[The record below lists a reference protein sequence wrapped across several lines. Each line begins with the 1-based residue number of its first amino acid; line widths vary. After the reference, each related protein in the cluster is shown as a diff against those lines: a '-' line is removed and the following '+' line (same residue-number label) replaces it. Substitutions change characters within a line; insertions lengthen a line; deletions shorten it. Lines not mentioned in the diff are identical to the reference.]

1 MNRSRTGPRAVMVT
15 AGIVAILAAACGG
28 SAAST
33 APSAAAPTTAPAAVV
48 TPAPTAAPSLVAI
61 TPEPIAA
68 GPGPNG
74 GAVVRWFIGLGGGG
88 KPEQIAAEQKFAADF
103 NASQKE
109 VYLSP
114 EIYDNSVAAN
124 QLQIQIAAGN
134 PPDIIGPV
142 GVEGL
147 NIFRDNLLD
156 LKPLIASQNFDMTK
170 FDPALVNFFDMGKN
184 GATIGVPYATYPSF
198 IYYNKKLF
206 DEAKLPYPPTKV
218 GEMYQGKPWDMAAV
232 RDLGMKLT
240 VDKNGNDATSPDFDA
255 ANIVQWGFDMQWA
268 DDRSDTEATI
278 FGASSV
284 VAADGK
290 TAQITPQFTTGL
302 KWFNDGVWKD
312 HFIPT
317 YPQIQS
323 DLLGKGN
330 QFQSGNL
337 AMADTHS
344 WYMCCINP
352 AAPAKPSFSW
362 GVAVTPSYNGV
373 TTAKLHADTFSILNT
388 TKNAEGAFKAVSE
401 LVKSP
406 ELLANYG
413 AFPADPA
420 LQQTFFD
427 TTQKAYPDSKIDWSV
442 PQAMLGYVDKPN
454 HQAWLPDY
462 QKSRSALKALYNKY
476 RTTAGLD
483 IDSELAT
490 LKTTLQGIFDDYY
503 KANPQ

>member
-1 MNRSRTGPRAVMVT
+1 MHRYRSGPRALMVA
-15 AGIVAILAAACGG
+15 AGMVAIVAAACGG
-28 SAAST
+28 SAPATT
-33 APSAAAPTTAPAAVV
+33 APASAAAPTAEAS
-48 TPAPTAAPSLVAI
+48 AAPSLVAI
-61 TPEPIAA
+61 TPAPITTAA
-68 GPGPNG
+68 GPNG
-74 GAVVRWFIGLGGGG
+74 GVVVRWFIGIGSGG
-88 KPEQIAAEQKFAADF
+88 KPEQVAAEQKFAADF
-103 NASQKE
+103 NAAQKA
-109 VYLSP
+109 VYLSV

-156 LKPLIASQNFDMTK
+156 LAPLIASHNFDMTK
-170 FDPALVNFFDMGKN
+170 FDPALSDYFAIGKE

-218 GEMYQGKPWDMAAV
+218 GDLYDGKPWDMEAV
-232 RDLGMKLT
+232 RNLGMKLT
-240 VDKNGNDATSPDFDA
+240 VDKNGNDATSADFDPE
-255 ANIVQWGFDMQWA
+255 NIVQWGFDMQWA

-278 FGASSV
+278 FGSSSV

-290 TAQITPQFTTGL
+290 TAQITDQFKTGL

-344 WYMCCINP
+344 WYTCCINP
-352 AAPAKPSFSW
+352 AAPAKPSFTW
-362 GVAVTPSYNGV
+362 GVAVTPAYNGT
-373 TTAKLHADTFSILNT
+373 TTAKLHADTFSILNGS
-388 TKNAEGAFKAVSE
+388 KNPDAAFDALAA
-401 LVKSP
+401 LVASP
-406 ELLANYG
+406 ELLTNYG

-420 LQQTFFD
+420 LQQSAFD
-427 TTQKAYPDSKIDWSV
+427 AIQKNYPDSKIDFSV
-442 PQAMLGYVDKPN
+442 MQAMLGFVDKPS
-454 HQAWLPDY
+454 HQAWMPDY
-462 QKSRSALKALYNKY
+462 QKSRAALKAVYNKY

-483 IDSELAT
+483 IDAELAT
-490 LKTTLQGIFDDYY
+490 LQTTLQGIFDDYY
-503 KANPQ
+503 KANP

>member
-1 MNRSRTGPRAVMVT
+1 MHRYRSGPRAFMVA
-15 AGIVAILAAACGG
+15 AGMVAIVAAACGG
-28 SAAST
+28 SAPATT
-33 APSAAAPTTAPAAVV
+33 APASEAAAPTAAPS
-48 TPAPTAAPSLVAI
+48 AAPSLVAI
-61 TPEPIAA
+61 TPAPIVA

-74 GAVVRWFIGLGGGG
+74 GVVVRWFIGIGSGG
-88 KPEQIAAEQKFAADF
+88 KPEQVAAEQKFAADF
-103 NASQKE
+103 NAAQKA
-109 VYLSP
+109 VYLSV

-156 LKPLIASQNFDMTK
+156 LAPLIASHNFDMTK
-170 FDPALVNFFDMGKN
+170 FDPALSDYFAIGKE

-218 GEMYQGKPWDMAAV
+218 GDLYDGKPWDMEAV
-232 RDLGMKLT
+232 RNLGMKLT
-240 VDKNGNDATSPDFDA
+240 VDKNGNDATSADFDPE
-255 ANIVQWGFDMQWA
+255 NIVQWGFDMQWA
-268 DDRSDTEATI
+268 DDRADTEATI
-278 FGASSV
+278 FGSSSV
-284 VAADGK
+284 VSADGK
-290 TAQITPQFTTGL
+290 TAQITDQFKTGL
-302 KWFNDGVWKD
+302 KWLNDGVWKD

-344 WYMCCINP
+344 WYTCCINP
-352 AAPAKPSFSW
+352 AAPAKPSFTW
-362 GVAVTPSYNGV
+362 GVAVTPAYNGT
-373 TTAKLHADTFSILNT
+373 TTAKLHADTFSILNGS
-388 TKNAEGAFKAVSE
+388 KNPDAAFDALAA
-401 LVKSP
+401 LVASP
-406 ELLANYG
+406 ELLTNYG

-420 LQQTFFD
+420 LQQSAFD
-427 TTQKAYPDSKIDWSV
+427 AIQKNYPDSKIDFSV
-442 PQAMLGYVDKPN
+442 MQAMLGYVDKPS
-454 HQAWLPDY
+454 HQAWMPDY
-462 QKSRSALKALYNKY
+462 QKSRAALKAVYNKY

-483 IDSELAT
+483 IDAELAT
-490 LKTTLQGIFDDYY
+490 LQTTLQGIFDDYY
-503 KANPQ
+503 KANP

>member
-1 MNRSRTGPRAVMVT
+1 MHRYRSGPRALMVA
-15 AGIVAILAAACGG
+15 AGMVAIVAAACGG
-28 SAAST
+28 SAPA
-33 APSAAAPTTAPAAVV
+33 TTAPASEAA
-48 TPAPTAAPSLVAI
+48 APKAAPSAAPSLVAI
-61 TPEPIAA
+61 TPAPITTAA
-68 GPGPNG
+68 GPNG
-74 GAVVRWFIGLGGGG
+74 GVVVRWFIGIGSGG
-88 KPEQIAAEQKFAADF
+88 KPEQVAAEQKFAADF
-103 NASQKE
+103 NAAQKA
-109 VYLSP
+109 VYLSV

-156 LKPLIASQNFDMTK
+156 LAPLIASHNFDMTK
-170 FDPALVNFFDMGKN
+170 FDPALSDYFAIGKE

-218 GEMYQGKPWDMAAV
+218 GDLYDGKPWDMEAV
-232 RDLGMKLT
+232 RNLGMKLT
-240 VDKNGNDATSPDFDA
+240 VDKNGNDATSADFDPE
-255 ANIVQWGFDMQWA
+255 NIVQWGFDMQWA

-278 FGASSV
+278 FGSSSV

-290 TAQITPQFTTGL
+290 TAQITDQFKTGL

-344 WYMCCINP
+344 WYTCCINP
-352 AAPAKPSFSW
+352 AAPAKPSFTW
-362 GVAVTPSYNGV
+362 GVAVTPAYNGT
-373 TTAKLHADTFSILNT
+373 TTAKLHADTFSILNGS
-388 TKNAEGAFKAVSE
+388 KNPDAAFDALAA
-401 LVKSP
+401 LVASP
-406 ELLANYG
+406 ELLTNYG

-420 LQQTFFD
+420 LQQSAFD
-427 TTQKAYPDSKIDWSV
+427 AIQKNYPDSKIDFSV
-442 PQAMLGYVDKPN
+442 MQAMLGFVDKPS
-454 HQAWLPDY
+454 HQAWMPDY
-462 QKSRSALKALYNKY
+462 QKSRAALKAVYNKY

-483 IDSELAT
+483 IDAELAT
-490 LKTTLQGIFDDYY
+490 LQTTLQGIFDDYY
-503 KANPQ
+503 KANP

>member
-1 MNRSRTGPRAVMVT
+1 MHRYRSGPRALMV
-15 AGIVAILAAACGG
+15 AAEMVAIVAAACGG
-28 SAAST
+28 SAPATT
-33 APSAAAPTTAPAAVV
+33 APASEAAAPTAAPS
-48 TPAPTAAPSLVAI
+48 AAPSLVAI
-61 TPEPIAA
+61 TPAPITTAA
-68 GPGPNG
+68 GPNG
-74 GAVVRWFIGLGGGG
+74 GVVVRWFIGIGSGG
-88 KPEQIAAEQKFAADF
+88 KPEQVAAEQKFAADF
-103 NASQKE
+103 NAAQKA
-109 VYLSP
+109 VYLSV

-156 LKPLIASQNFDMTK
+156 LAPLIASHNFDMTK
-170 FDPALVNFFDMGKN
+170 FDPALSDYFAIGKE

-218 GEMYQGKPWDMAAV
+218 GDLYDGKPWDMEAV
-232 RDLGMKLT
+232 RNLGMKLT
-240 VDKNGNDATSPDFDA
+240 VDKNGNDATSADFDPE
-255 ANIVQWGFDMQWA
+255 NIVQWGFDMQWA

-278 FGASSV
+278 FGSSSV

-290 TAQITPQFTTGL
+290 TAQITDQFKTGL

-344 WYMCCINP
+344 WYTCCINP
-352 AAPAKPSFSW
+352 AAPAKPSFTW
-362 GVAVTPSYNGV
+362 GVAVTPAYNGT
-373 TTAKLHADTFSILNT
+373 TTAKLHADTFSILNGS
-388 TKNAEGAFKAVSE
+388 KNPDAAFDALAA
-401 LVKSP
+401 LVASP
-406 ELLANYG
+406 ELLTNYG

-420 LQQTFFD
+420 LQQSAFD
-427 TTQKAYPDSKIDWSV
+427 AIQKNYPDSKIDFSV
-442 PQAMLGYVDKPN
+442 MQAMLGYVDKPS
-454 HQAWLPDY
+454 HQAWMPDY
-462 QKSRSALKALYNKY
+462 QKSRAALKAVYNKY

-483 IDSELAT
+483 IDAELAT
-490 LKTTLQGIFDDYY
+490 LQTTLQGIFDDYY
-503 KANPQ
+503 KANP

>member
-1 MNRSRTGPRAVMVT
+1 MIRSRSGPRALMVA
-15 AGIVAILAAACGG
+15 AGLMAIM
-28 SAAST
+28 
-33 APSAAAPTTAPAAVV
+33 AAPGGVAAQS
-48 TPAPTAAPSLVAI
+48 PSPGAC
-61 TPEPIAA
+61 AA
-68 GPGPNG
+68 GPTGDCPII
-74 GAVVRWFIGLGGGG
+74 RWFIGVGSGG
-88 KPEQIAAEQKFAADF
+88 KPEQIAAEQKFATDL
-103 NASQKE
+103 NTSQKDF
-109 VYLSP
+109 YLAP
-114 EIYDNSVAAN
+114 EIYDNSVASS
-124 QLQIQIAAGN
+124 QLQIEIAAGN

-156 LKPLIASQNFDMTK
+156 LAPLIASENFDMSK
-170 FDPALVNFFDMGKN
+170 FDPALVDFFKMGPA
-184 GATIGVPYATYPSF
+184 GSTIGVPYATYPSF
-198 IYYNKKLF
+198 IYYNKNLF
-206 DEAKLPYPPTKV
+206 DEAGLAYPPTKV
-218 GEMYQGKPWDMAAV
+218 GDLYEGKPWDMEAV
-232 RDLGMKLT
+232 RQLGMKLT
-240 VDKNGNDATSPDFDA
+240 VDKNGNDATSADFDPSS
-255 ANIVQWGFDMQWA
+255 IVQWGFDMQWA
-268 DDRSDTEATI
+268 DDRADTEATI

-290 TAQITPQFTTGL
+290 TAQITDQFKTGL

-352 AAPAKPSFSW
+352 AAPAKPSFTW

-388 TKNAEGAFKAVSE
+388 SKHPDLAFKALE
-401 LVKSP
+401 GLVASP

-413 AFPADPA
+413 AFPADPS

-427 TTQKAYPDSKIDWSV
+427 TVQAGYPDSKIDWSV

-454 HQAWLPDY
+454 HQAWLPNY
-462 QKSRSALKALYNKY
+462 AKARAALKAVYNKY
-476 RTTAGLD
+476 RTTEGLD
-483 IDSELAT
+483 IDAELAT
-490 LKTTLQGIFDDYY
+490 LQTTLQGIYDEYY
-503 KANPQ
+503 AANP

>member
-1 MNRSRTGPRAVMVT
+1 MHRYRSGPRALMVA
-15 AGIVAILAAACGG
+15 AGMVAIVAAACGG
-28 SAAST
+28 SAPATT
-33 APSAAAPTTAPAAVV
+33 APASEAAAPTAAPS
-48 TPAPTAAPSLVAI
+48 AAPSLVAI
-61 TPEPIAA
+61 TPAPITTAA
-68 GPGPNG
+68 GPNG
-74 GAVVRWFIGLGGGG
+74 GVVVRWFIGIGSGG
-88 KPEQIAAEQKFAADF
+88 KPEQVAAEQKFAADF
-103 NASQKE
+103 NAAQKA
-109 VYLSP
+109 VYLSV

-156 LKPLIASQNFDMTK
+156 LAPLIASHNFDMTK
-170 FDPALVNFFDMGKN
+170 FDPALSDYFAIGKE

-218 GEMYQGKPWDMAAV
+218 GDLYDGKPWDMEAV
-232 RDLGMKLT
+232 RNLGMKLT
-240 VDKNGNDATSPDFDA
+240 VDKNGNDATSADFDPE
-255 ANIVQWGFDMQWA
+255 NIVQWGFDMQWA

-278 FGASSV
+278 FGSSSV
-284 VAADGK
+284 VSADGK
-290 TAQITPQFTTGL
+290 TAQITDQFKTGL
-302 KWFNDGVWKD
+302 KWLNDGVWKD

-344 WYMCCINP
+344 WYTCCINP
-352 AAPAKPSFSW
+352 AAPAKPSFTW
-362 GVAVTPSYNGV
+362 GVAVTPAYNGT
-373 TTAKLHADTFSILNT
+373 TTAKLHADTFSILNGS
-388 TKNAEGAFKAVSE
+388 KNPDAAFDALAA
-401 LVKSP
+401 LVASP
-406 ELLANYG
+406 ELLTNYG

-420 LQQTFFD
+420 LQQSAFD
-427 TTQKAYPDSKIDWSV
+427 AIQKNYPDSKIDFSV
-442 PQAMLGYVDKPN
+442 MQAMLGYVDKPS
-454 HQAWLPDY
+454 HQAWMPDY
-462 QKSRSALKALYNKY
+462 QKSRAALKAVYNKY

-483 IDSELAT
+483 IDAELAT
-490 LKTTLQGIFDDYY
+490 LQTTLQGIFDDYY
-503 KANPQ
+503 KANP

>member
-1 MNRSRTGPRAVMVT
+1 MHRYRSGPRALMVA
-15 AGIVAILAAACGG
+15 AGMVAIVAAACGG
-28 SAAST
+28 SAPATT
-33 APSAAAPTTAPAAVV
+33 APASEAAAPTAAPS
-48 TPAPTAAPSLVAI
+48 AAPSLVAI
-61 TPEPIAA
+61 TPAPIVA

-74 GAVVRWFIGLGGGG
+74 GVVVRWFIGIGSGG
-88 KPEQIAAEQKFAADF
+88 KPEQVAAEQKFAADF
-103 NASQKE
+103 NAAQKA
-109 VYLSP
+109 VYLSV

-156 LKPLIASQNFDMTK
+156 LAPLIASHNFDMTK
-170 FDPALVNFFDMGKN
+170 FDPALSDYFAIGKE

-218 GEMYQGKPWDMAAV
+218 GDLYDGKPWDMEAV
-232 RDLGMKLT
+232 RNLGMKLT
-240 VDKNGNDATSPDFDA
+240 VDKNGNDATSADFDPE
-255 ANIVQWGFDMQWA
+255 NIVQWGFDMQWA
-268 DDRSDTEATI
+268 DDRADTEATI
-278 FGASSV
+278 FGSSSV
-284 VAADGK
+284 VSADGK
-290 TAQITPQFTTGL
+290 TAQITDQFKTGL
-302 KWFNDGVWKD
+302 KWLNDGVWKD

-344 WYMCCINP
+344 WYTCCINP
-352 AAPAKPSFSW
+352 AAPAKPSFTW
-362 GVAVTPSYNGV
+362 GVAVTPAYNGT
-373 TTAKLHADTFSILNT
+373 TTAKLHADTFSILNGS
-388 TKNAEGAFKAVSE
+388 KNPDAAFDALAA
-401 LVKSP
+401 LVASP
-406 ELLANYG
+406 ELLTNYG

-420 LQQTFFD
+420 LQQSAFD
-427 TTQKAYPDSKIDWSV
+427 AIQKNYPDSKIDFSV
-442 PQAMLGYVDKPN
+442 MQAMLGYVDKPS
-454 HQAWLPDY
+454 HQAWMPDY
-462 QKSRSALKALYNKY
+462 QKSRAALKAVYNKY

-483 IDSELAT
+483 IDAELAT
-490 LKTTLQGIFDDYY
+490 LQTTLQGIFDDYY
-503 KANPQ
+503 KANP

>member
-1 MNRSRTGPRAVMVT
+1 MHRYRSGPRALMVA
-15 AGIVAILAAACGG
+15 AGMVAIVAAACGG
-28 SAAST
+28 SAPATT
-33 APSAAAPTTAPAAVV
+33 APASEAAAPTAAPS
-48 TPAPTAAPSLVAI
+48 AAPSLVAI
-61 TPEPIAA
+61 TPAPIVA

-74 GAVVRWFIGLGGGG
+74 GVVVRWFIGIGSGG
-88 KPEQIAAEQKFAADF
+88 KPEQVAAEQKFAADF
-103 NASQKE
+103 NAAQKA
-109 VYLSP
+109 VYLSV

-156 LKPLIASQNFDMTK
+156 LAPLIASHNFDMTK
-170 FDPALVNFFDMGKN
+170 FDPALSDYFAIGKE

-218 GEMYQGKPWDMAAV
+218 GDLYDGKPWDMEAV
-232 RDLGMKLT
+232 RNLGMKLT
-240 VDKNGNDATSPDFDA
+240 VDKNGNDATSADFDPE
-255 ANIVQWGFDMQWA
+255 NIVQWGFDMQWA
-268 DDRSDTEATI
+268 DDRADTEATI
-278 FGASSV
+278 FGSSSV
-284 VAADGK
+284 VSADGK
-290 TAQITPQFTTGL
+290 TAQITDQFKTGL
-302 KWFNDGVWKD
+302 KWLNDGVWKD

-344 WYMCCINP
+344 WYTCCINP
-352 AAPAKPSFSW
+352 AAPAKPSFTW
-362 GVAVTPSYNGV
+362 GVAVTPAYNGT
-373 TTAKLHADTFSILNT
+373 TTAKLHADTFSILNGS
-388 TKNAEGAFKAVSE
+388 KNPDAAFDALAA
-401 LVKSP
+401 LVASP
-406 ELLANYG
+406 ELLTNYG

-420 LQQTFFD
+420 LQQSAFD
-427 TTQKAYPDSKIDWSV
+427 AIQKNYPDSKIDFSV
-442 PQAMLGYVDKPN
+442 MQAMLGFVDKPS
-454 HQAWLPDY
+454 HQAWMPDY
-462 QKSRSALKALYNKY
+462 QKSRAALKAVYNKY

-483 IDSELAT
+483 IDAELAT
-490 LKTTLQGIFDDYY
+490 LQTTLQGIFDDYY
-503 KANPQ
+503 KANP

>member
-1 MNRSRTGPRAVMVT
+1 MHRYRSGPRALMVA
-15 AGIVAILAAACGG
+15 AGMVAIVAAACGG
-28 SAAST
+28 SAPATT
-33 APSAAAPTTAPAAVV
+33 APASEAAAPTAAPS
-48 TPAPTAAPSLVAI
+48 AAPSLVAI
-61 TPEPIAA
+61 TPAPITTAA
-68 GPGPNG
+68 GPNG
-74 GAVVRWFIGLGGGG
+74 GVVVRWFIGIGSGG
-88 KPEQIAAEQKFAADF
+88 KPEQVAAEQKFAADF
-103 NASQKE
+103 NAAQKA
-109 VYLSP
+109 VYLSV

-156 LKPLIASQNFDMTK
+156 LAPLIASHNFDMTK
-170 FDPALVNFFDMGKN
+170 FDPALSDYFAIGKE

-218 GEMYQGKPWDMAAV
+218 GDLYDGKPWDMEAV
-232 RDLGMKLT
+232 RNLGMKLT
-240 VDKNGNDATSPDFDA
+240 VDKNGNDATSADFDPE
-255 ANIVQWGFDMQWA
+255 NIVQWGFDMQWA

-278 FGASSV
+278 FGSSSV
-284 VAADGK
+284 VSADGK
-290 TAQITPQFTTGL
+290 TAQITDQFKTGL
-302 KWFNDGVWKD
+302 KWLNDGVWKD

-344 WYMCCINP
+344 WYTCCINP
-352 AAPAKPSFSW
+352 AAPAKPSFTW
-362 GVAVTPSYNGV
+362 GVAVTPAYNGT
-373 TTAKLHADTFSILNT
+373 TTAKLHADTFSILNGS
-388 TKNAEGAFKAVSE
+388 KNPDAAFDALAA
-401 LVKSP
+401 LVASP
-406 ELLANYG
+406 ELLTNYG

-420 LQQTFFD
+420 LQQSAFD
-427 TTQKAYPDSKIDWSV
+427 AIQKNYPDSKIDFSV
-442 PQAMLGYVDKPN
+442 MQAMLGYVDKPS
-454 HQAWLPDY
+454 HQAWMPDY
-462 QKSRSALKALYNKY
+462 QKSRAALKAVYNKY

-483 IDSELAT
+483 IDAELAT
-490 LKTTLQGIFDDYY
+490 LQTTLQGIFDDYY
-503 KANPQ
+503 VANP